1 MAKLVAFYSRA
12 DENYF
17 GGSMKYIQIGN
28 TEKAAKMIADMT
40 GADLFK
46 IEQKIPYAADY
57 NTCIAQA
64 KEDKQTGKRPEILN
78 LPQDID
84 QYDEIYL
91 GYQNYWGTMPM
102 AVYTFLE
109 SYDFTG
115 KKIHPF
121 CTHEGSGFGG
131 SESDLKSR
139 QPRAIYLPSLAIA
152 GTQVDN
158 STKAIQDWAKKVI
171 KEGESK

>member
-1 MAKLVAFYSRA
+1 
-12 DENYF
+12 
-17 GGSMKYIQIGN
+17 MKYIQIGN

-40 GADLFK
+40 GTDLFK

-57 NTCIAQA
+57 NTCIAQS

-91 GYQNYWGTMPM
+91 GYPNYWGTMPM

-121 CTHEGSGFGG
+121 CTHEGSGL
-131 SESDLKSR
+131 SNTESDIKKSAKGAVIEKGI
-139 QPRAIYLPSLAIA
+139 AIHGSS
-152 GTQVDN
+152 VDQA
-158 STKAIQDWAKKVI
+158 KDVLERWIQK
-171 KEGESK
+171 

>member
-17 GGSMKYIQIGN
+17 GDSMKYIQTVN
-28 TEKAAKMIADMT
+28 TEKAAKMIAEIT

-46 IEQKIPYAADY
+46 IEQKVPYAADY

-64 KEDKQTGKRPEILN
+64 KEDKQKGNRPELVK
-78 LPQDID
+78 LPDD
-84 QYDEIYL
+84 MDRYDEIYL
-91 GYQNYWGTMPM
+91 GYPNYWGTMPM

-109 SYDFTG
+109 NYDFTG

-121 CTHEGSGFGG
+121 CTHEGSGLSGT
-131 SESDLKSR
+131 ESDIRKSAKGAAVEKGIAIHGSSVDQAEAALK
-139 QPRAIYLPSLAIA
+139 
-152 GTQVDN
+152 
-158 STKAIQDWAKKVI
+158 KWIQK
-171 KEGESK
+171 

>member
-1 MAKLVAFYSRA
+1 
-12 DENYF
+12 
-17 GGSMKYIQIGN
+17 
-28 TEKAAKMIADMT
+28 MT

-78 LPQDID
+78 LPQNID

-91 GYQNYWGTMPM
+91 GYPNYWGTMPM

-109 SYDFTG
+109 SYDLQERKFIHSVRMKEADCQIRRVIL
-115 KKIHPF
+115 KK
-121 CTHEGSGFGG
+121 CKRC
-131 SESDLKSR
+131 SD
-139 QPRAIYLPSLAIA
+139 
-152 GTQVDN
+152 
-158 STKAIQDWAKKVI
+158 
-171 KEGESK
+171 

>member
-91 GYQNYWGTMPM
+91 GYPNYWGTMPM

-115 KKIHPF
+115 KKIVLF
-121 CTHEGSGFGG
+121 ATSGGSGFGKTVDG
-131 SESDLKSR
+131 LKASVSSG
-139 QPRAIYLPSLAIA
+139 AE
-152 GTQVDN
+152 
-158 STKAIQDWAKKVI
+158 I
-171 KEGESK
+171 KEGYLVRSSSDVDKMKKLLESL

>member
-91 GYQNYWGTMPM
+91 GYLIILFIPVSY
-102 AVYTFLE
+102 AVLPCSLSQTISIRSIL
-109 SYDFTG
+109 SY
-115 KKIHPF
+115 H
-121 CTHEGSGFGG
+121 
-131 SESDLKSR
+131 
-139 QPRAIYLPSLAIA
+139 
-152 GTQVDN
+152 
-158 STKAIQDWAKKVI
+158 
-171 KEGESK
+171 